1 VPHQSAMDEYFGGV
15 TAFEYVGDSLLQF
28 LGGPESSPF
37 DSFKTLL
44 DLRRQGLLT
53 DVQIAVRKADLD
65 DILLFDELSDGEQVY
80 LGRMAL
86 FHLLQGESDALLLLD
101 EPEVHFNDK
110 WKREIVDIIDEALK
124 DHASDVLIATHSS
137 ITLTDV
143 FNDEIILFR
152 KREGRA
158 EPVEL
163 RSSTFGADPSE
174 VMIRLFGVPDSMG
187 ARALEWLDGQL
198 DREWTHNNVPEL
210 EGLLQRIG
218 PGFHRSELR
227 GILRRLKDDAAQ
239 D

>member
-1 VPHQSAMDEYFGGV
+1 MTGGV
-15 TAFEYVGDSLLQF
+15 WTALTPWG
-28 LGGPESSPF
+28 LGFP
-37 DSFKTLL
+37 
-44 DLRRQGLLT
+44 
-53 DVQIAVRKADLD
+53 IAC
-65 DILLFDELSDGEQVY
+65 LSQ
-80 LGRMAL
+80 AL

-124 DHASDVLIATHSS
+124 DHANDVLIATHSS

-152 KREGRA
+152 KENGEA
-158 EPVEL
+158 KPVEL

-174 VMIRLFGVPDSMG
+174 VMIRLFEVPDSMG
-187 ARALEWLDGQL
+187 KRALEWLDSQL
-198 DREWTHNNVPEL
+198 DRDWKKDEIQAL
-210 EGLLQRIG
+210 ESLLKRIG

-227 GILRRLKDDAAQ
+227 GILRRLKGDAAQ